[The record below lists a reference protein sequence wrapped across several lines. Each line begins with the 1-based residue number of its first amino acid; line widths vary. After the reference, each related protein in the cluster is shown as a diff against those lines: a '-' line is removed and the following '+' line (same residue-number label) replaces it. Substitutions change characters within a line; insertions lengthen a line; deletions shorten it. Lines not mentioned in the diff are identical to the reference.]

1 MISTLSFGVGL
12 RSVAATQMQ
21 FPDKS
26 RNKREVI
33 SLAEQATKKNTS
45 NRKSRGIFNK
55 NPTTRVQN
63 SPTLKFP
70 SKLSLCQLFIDIIDA
85 LLEFENI

>member
-1 MISTLSFGVGL
+1 M
-12 RSVAATQMQ
+12 AATQMQ

-33 SLAEQATKKNTS
+33 SLAEQATKKTS

>member
-1 MISTLSFGVGL
+1 MISTLSFGVGF
-12 RSVAATQMQ
+12 RSMAATQMQ

-26 RNKREVI
+26 RNKGTVI
-33 SLAEQATKKNTS
+33 SLAEQATKNNTS
-45 NRKSRGIFNK
+45 NRKSLGIFNK